1 MNERDHPSAIGPVV
15 IDNRAASRFEVLVD
29 GEVVGFADYIEHG
42 DLVELPHTVVDRSVR
57 GRGIAAILVER
68 VLDDIRRSGRTV
80 VPTCW
85 FVAQF
90 IDAHPDYADLLAS

>member
-15 IDNRAASRFEVLVD
+15 VDNRAESRFEVLVD
-29 GEVVGFADYIEHG
+29 GEVVGFADYVERG
-42 DLVELPHTVVDRSVR
+42 DRVELPHTVVDRSMR

-68 VLDDIRRSGRTV
+68 VLDDIRDSGRTV

-90 IDAHPDYADLLAS
+90 IDGHPDYADLLAS